1 MKILFLQDYI
11 RETHVHNSQNGQYV
25 DYKRTDMGKKLTSLL
40 NDIGLTGRDYMID
53 YDYDLIPEP
62 QKVNNKTGKVIK
74 YKEPVLKLRKEPEK
88 RLLKRLMKTKPDII
102 IPMGGM
108 GCKNL
113 LNSTSITK
121 ARGVPVQK
129 TITDEETGEFFDT
142 WILPMFSMEYLAM
155 NPNIENLVK
164 ADISTLSRFIAEGA
178 QAFEPKKVEY
188 ELVMT
193 IERVKQIF
201 EFLSRFKPLTAWDL
215 ETNSLRGDVLGA
227 KPLVMSLS
235 WEEGQGVTIPL
246 EHHESPW
253 NEEELAIVYNHLQAF
268 VADAQ
273 QPKVGH
279 NIQFDIRFLMNT
291 KGFAYFEN
299 NRDTLIGY
307 YLIVAQKIESSK
319 RLSDLAYELTDMGG
333 YDNPLEDYK
342 KKYKED
348 YIARKK
354 AEIDELKVSEQ
365 ERVEKA
371 YKLAQAKYKEEVAKA
386 KKLGKSTKSILK
398 PVKEKVVVPSK
409 TEVKT
414 VNEIDGGDFNY
425 DWIPLE
431 IMHPYASGDTD
442 CCLRIYN
449 VLYQRIAPHE
459 KILALWT
466 DFYPKL
472 TRTLAHLEAEGIF
485 VDKEYAKVLE
495 KVYAEEEERLIEELR
510 KFPAV
515 QELEAEHMALYKA
528 GLEEWK
534 KPKAER
540 DTEVAKLRD
549 KYKISDKE
557 NKVKFNPGS
566 AVHKGKVLYK
576 ILGLTL
582 PYDKESIKEKPFD
595 NGVPENE
602 LTWEDYK
609 TDKHALGYIAEHDE
623 DAKELAEMLLE
634 YSKVNTLKNNFAQ
647 KLPLLASNKDG
658 KVHGSFKITGTE
670 TSRLSSKEP
679 NMQQVPSKVGDP
691 KRFDYTYPIKR
702 MFKTSFENGALLQ
715 LDYSALEMRI
725 LALVAGDEAMTQA
738 FLDGE
743 DLHKSTASIVWKVPV
758 SEVSKDMRKN
768 AKSVNFGIA
777 YGETPFSIA
786 PKLGVTPEEAERI
799 FEDYFANKPR
809 IKSFIDETHE
819 FVKKNGYVDTLQG
832 HRRLIRDAFS
842 KDRNTFNGAL
852 RKSVNTIIQGTG
864 AYLTNMSLIY
874 IDDYLRTKGMKSRI
888 AITVHDSIVIDCP
901 REEVDEVAK
910 VACFIMENLPI
921 DFLTINWKGEQ
932 MRFPI
937 VADVEIG
944 ENYNDMVDYDAEEVN
959 KFASYKGYV
968 KYYKDQ
974 AKFEDYKNAGMI
986 SEEQMEAGINAV
998 KASIEQYKL
1007 IA

>member
-1 MKILFLQDYI
+1 M
-11 RETHVHNSQNGQYV
+11 
-25 DYKRTDMGKKLTSLL
+25 
-40 NDIGLTGRDYMID
+40 
-53 YDYDLIPEP
+53 
-62 QKVNNKTGKVIK
+62 
-74 YKEPVLKLRKEPEK
+74 
-88 RLLKRLMKTKPDII
+88 
-102 IPMGGM
+102 
-108 GCKNL
+108 
-113 LNSTSITK
+113 
-121 ARGVPVQK
+121 
-129 TITDEETGEFFDT
+129 
-142 WILPMFSMEYLAM
+142 
-155 NPNIENLVK
+155 
-164 ADISTLSRFIAEGA
+164 
-178 QAFEPKKVEY
+178 
-188 ELVMT
+188 
-193 IERVKQIF
+193 
-201 EFLSRFKPLTAWDL
+201 
-215 ETNSLRGDVLGA
+215 
-227 KPLVMSLS
+227 
-235 WEEGQGVTIPL
+235 
-246 EHHESPW
+246 
-253 NEEELAIVYNHLQAF
+253 
-268 VADAQ
+268 
-273 QPKVGH
+273 
-279 NIQFDIRFLMNT
+279 QFDIRFLMNT

-354 AEIDELKVSEQ
+354 AEIDELKASEKA
-365 ERVEKA
+365 RVEKE

-398 PVKEKVVVPSK
+398 PVKEKVAVPSK

-515 QELEAEHMALYKA
+515 KELEAEHMALYKA

-534 KPKAER
+534 KPKSER
-540 DTEVAKLRD
+540 DEEVAKLRD

-609 TDKHALGYIAEHDE
+609 TDKHALGYIAEHNE

-658 KVHGSFKITGTE
+658 KVHGSHTCINRHWASRNSQSQQKSGT
-670 TSRLSSKEP
+670 
-679 NMQQVPSKVGDP
+679 
-691 KRFDYTYPIKR
+691 
-702 MFKTSFENGALLQ
+702 
-715 LDYSALEMRI
+715 
-725 LALVAGDEAMTQA
+725 
-738 FLDGE
+738 
-743 DLHKSTASIVWKVPV
+743 
-758 SEVSKDMRKN
+758 KN
-768 AKSVNFGIA
+768 I
-777 YGETPFSIA
+777 
-786 PKLGVTPEEAERI
+786 
-799 FEDYFANKPR
+799 
-809 IKSFIDETHE
+809 
-819 FVKKNGYVDTLQG
+819 
-832 HRRLIRDAFS
+832 
-842 KDRNTFNGAL
+842 
-852 RKSVNTIIQGTG
+852 
-864 AYLTNMSLIY
+864 
-874 IDDYLRTKGMKSRI
+874 
-888 AITVHDSIVIDCP
+888 
-901 REEVDEVAK
+901 
-910 VACFIMENLPI
+910 
-921 DFLTINWKGEQ
+921 
-932 MRFPI
+932 
-937 VADVEIG
+937 
-944 ENYNDMVDYDAEEVN
+944 
-959 KFASYKGYV
+959 
-968 KYYKDQ
+968 
-974 AKFEDYKNAGMI
+974 
-986 SEEQMEAGINAV
+986 
-998 KASIEQYKL
+998 
-1007 IA
+1007 

>member
-1 MKILFLQDYI
+1 
-11 RETHVHNSQNGQYV
+11 
-25 DYKRTDMGKKLTSLL
+25 MGKKLTSLL

>member
-1 MKILFLQDYI
+1 M
-11 RETHVHNSQNGQYV
+11 
-25 DYKRTDMGKKLTSLL
+25 
-40 NDIGLTGRDYMID
+40 
-53 YDYDLIPEP
+53 
-62 QKVNNKTGKVIK
+62 
-74 YKEPVLKLRKEPEK
+74 
-88 RLLKRLMKTKPDII
+88 
-102 IPMGGM
+102 
-108 GCKNL
+108 
-113 LNSTSITK
+113 
-121 ARGVPVQK
+121 
-129 TITDEETGEFFDT
+129 
-142 WILPMFSMEYLAM
+142 
-155 NPNIENLVK
+155 
-164 ADISTLSRFIAEGA
+164 
-178 QAFEPKKVEY
+178 
-188 ELVMT
+188 
-193 IERVKQIF
+193 
-201 EFLSRFKPLTAWDL
+201 
-215 ETNSLRGDVLGA
+215 
-227 KPLVMSLS
+227 
-235 WEEGQGVTIPL
+235 
-246 EHHESPW
+246 
-253 NEEELAIVYNHLQAF
+253 
-268 VADAQ
+268 
-273 QPKVGH
+273 
-279 NIQFDIRFLMNT
+279 QFDIRFLMNT

-354 AEIDELKVSEQ
+354 AEIDELKASEKA
-365 ERVEKA
+365 RVEKE

-398 PVKEKVVVPSK
+398 PVKEKVAVPSK

-515 QELEAEHMALYKA
+515 KELEAEHMALYKA

-534 KPKAER
+534 KPKSER
-540 DTEVAKLRD
+540 DEEVAKLRD

-609 TDKHALGYIAEHDE
+609 TDKHALGYIAEHNE

-768 AKSVNFGIA
+768 AKSVNFG
-777 YGETPFSIA
+777 E
-786 PKLGVTPEEAERI
+786 
-799 FEDYFANKPR
+799 
-809 IKSFIDETHE
+809 
-819 FVKKNGYVDTLQG
+819 QQ
-832 HRRLIRDAFS
+832 RRL
-842 KDRNTFNGAL
+842 
-852 RKSVNTIIQGTG
+852 
-864 AYLTNMSLIY
+864 
-874 IDDYLRTKGMKSRI
+874 
-888 AITVHDSIVIDCP
+888 
-901 REEVDEVAK
+901 VA
-910 VACFIMENLPI
+910 
-921 DFLTINWKGEQ
+921 
-932 MRFPI
+932 
-937 VADVEIG
+937 
-944 ENYNDMVDYDAEEVN
+944 
-959 KFASYKGYV
+959 
-968 KYYKDQ
+968 
-974 AKFEDYKNAGMI
+974 
-986 SEEQMEAGINAV
+986 
-998 KASIEQYKL
+998 
-1007 IA
+1007 